1 MSGDKLSQRPG
12 YTHLH
17 LTESQVTDLDYT
29 YAPGDQ
35 VTSLR
40 GHGAHHES
48 IDHSLAP
55 QQESIEEA
63 ETQEPR
69 VTHSG
74 VTLPFLHHQVGLY
87 APLPQ

>member
-1 MSGDKLSQRPG
+1 M
-12 YTHLH
+12 TH
-17 LTESQVTDLDYT
+17 LDYT
-29 YAPGDQ
+29 NAPGDQ

-48 IDHSLAP
+48 IDHSLAH
-55 QQESIEEA
+55 QESIEEA

>member
-1 MSGDKLSQRPG
+1 MLSGDKLSQRPG

-17 LTESQVTDLDYT
+17 LTEDQVTDLDYT
-29 YAPGDQ
+29 YAPG
-35 VTSLR
+35 
-40 GHGAHHES
+40 GHGAHHDS
-48 IDHSLAP
+48 IDHSLAH
-55 QQESIEEA
+55 QESIEEA